1 MITIK
6 LLDLYDSD
14 LFTLLTNDRLV
25 TVTRQAVKN
34 FDNAVKSNHVS
45 VFMIAHFPRRAVIDL
60 NVFREW
66 RSLSKINHPN
76 IYIFLIMNEK

>member
-1 MITIK
+1 MMTIK
-6 LLDLYDSD
+6 LLDLY
-14 LFTLLTNDRLV
+14 LIHVIKTKCRLV
-25 TVTRQAVKN
+25 TREAVKN
-34 FDNAVKSNHVS
+34 LDNAVKSNHVS

-76 IYIFLIMNEK
+76 TYIFLVVNEK